1 MINNLEWAAHIV
13 GSKDDF
19 PLRVCCVCVCVITNF
34 RTEAEKV
41 QNETGMHCHIKVKG
55 SYQRLIL
62 LWEK

>member
-1 MINNLEWAAHIV
+1 M
-13 GSKDDF
+13 GSKDDI
-19 PLRVCCVCVCVITNF
+19 PLRAFCVCVCVCVCVITNF

-55 SYQRLIL
+55 NYQRLIL

>member
-1 MINNLEWAAHIV
+1 M